1 MKSTVKSAK
10 TIEEAVSLAL
20 EELNVTEEEVSIEVL
35 EEPSKGFLGLIGTK
49 PARVE
54 VKADKTADY
63 VLKRLLSE
71 LLEKMQ
77 IEGDIELNIDNN
89 DIYVDVVNL
98 DSADE
103 GILIGK
109 RGSTL
114 DAIQYYLT
122 VTLNKYVKGY
132 KRVVLNVANYR
143 EKREQT
149 LIDLANKLA
158 NSVVRNGRTIR
169 LEPMN
174 PYERKIIHST
184 LQNDDR
190 VKTFSEGE
198 EPNRRLVIQLNK

>member
-1 MKSTVKSAK
+1 MKSIVKSAK
-10 TIEEAVSLAL
+10 TIEEAISLAL

-35 EEPSKGFLGLIGTK
+35 EEPSKGFLGIIGTK
-49 PARVE
+49 PAKVE
-54 VKADKTADY
+54 VKADKTAEY
-63 VLKRLLSE
+63 IINKLLSE

-77 IEGDIELNIDNN
+77 IEGNIKTSENKN
-89 DIYVDVVNL
+89 DIYVEIVDL
-98 DSADE
+98 SSSDE

-122 VTLNKYVKGY
+122 VVLNKYVKGY
-132 KRVVLNVANYR
+132 RKVVLNVADYR

-158 NSVVRNGRTIR
+158 NSVVRNRKTIR

-184 LQNDDR
+184 LQNDNR
-190 VKTFSEGE
+190 VTTFSEGE
-198 EPNRRLVIQLNK
+198 EPNRRLVIQLNR